1 MNVEMFRNALAAV
14 LAEAEL
20 AEGQPDMAE
29 FIESLEFGMSLVE
42 DKKESFVYLIGSSD
56 HFESI
61 EKLVEFYSA
70 NEGLVSFYGS
80 EGPRNS
86 SRYEVEAADADTA
99 LLLGYGLAFKDDWC
113 MEHTVSFLLK
123 GE

>member
-1 MNVEMFRNALAAV
+1 MNVEKFRKAIV
-14 LAEAEL
+14 LEL
-20 AEGQPDMAE
+20 EP
-29 FIESLEFGMSLVE
+29 SLVE
-42 DKKESFVYLIGSSD
+42 DKKRFVYLIGSED
-56 HFESI
+56 HFDSI
-61 EKLVEFYSA
+61 EDLVEFYSA

-113 MEHTVSFLLK
+113 RGHTVSILLK